1 MRAYSPVI
9 DRRPLVEQ
17 HPAAAART
25 ESSPIPMQ
33 GEQQYQAE
41 GSQPVATGT
50 VVQQEPVVLSDTI
63 VGMEPAPT
71 AYAVQQ
77 PGKMPVVIAG
87 APPPTMVVTTATT
100 VVQPAAPAPAG
111 RWLGGNAC
119 GCCDPPGG
127 LPLCCTTFWCPCVTV
142 GQLWHR
148 IVERGGGGTVLGI
161 LAGVTIAAYILEWIV
176 DAILWQ
182 YRPGWIFRLLL
193 GFVYLHYMLKIR
205 QAAAREGG
213 FQDHPVL
220 CGNDWCCGNERE
232 GGRECCETYWCMPCI
247 ACFIMRH
254 DLAAKQPGYEYQGCG
269 NMAGTMHDLPA

>member
-1 MRAYSPVI
+1 
-9 DRRPLVEQ
+9 
-17 HPAAAART
+17 
-25 ESSPIPMQ
+25 MQ
-33 GEQQYQAE
+33 GEQYYAE

-50 VVQQEPVVLSDTI
+50 VVQQEPVVLSGTV
-63 VGMEPAPT
+63 VGMEQPAPT
-71 AYAVQQ
+71 ASTVQQ

-111 RWLGGNAC
+111 RWLDGNAC

-127 LPLCCTTFWCPCVTV
+127 GPLCCTAFWCPCVVV

-161 LAGVTIAAYILEWIV
+161 LCGVSIGAYILEIIV
-176 DAILWQ
+176 DAILAPV
-182 YRPGWIFRLLL
+182 RVGWIFRLLA

-220 CGNDWCCGNERE
+220 CGNEWCCGNSRE

-247 ACFIMRH
+247 ACFLMRH
-254 DLAAKQPGYEYQGCG
+254 EIAAKQPGQNYQGCG
-269 NMAGTMHDLPA
+269 NMAGTVYDLPA

>member
-1 MRAYSPVI
+1 
-9 DRRPLVEQ
+9 
-17 HPAAAART
+17 
-25 ESSPIPMQ
+25 MQ

-50 VVQQEPVVLSDTI
+50 VVQQEPVVLSGTI
-63 VGMEPAPT
+63 VNVEQPAPT

-77 PGKMPVVIAG
+77 PGKMPVVVAG
-87 APPPTMVVTTATT
+87 APPPTMVVTT
-100 VVQPAAPAPAG
+100 G
-111 RWLGGNAC
+111 
-119 GCCDPPGG
+119 
-127 LPLCCTTFWCPCVTV
+127 V

-269 NMAGTMHDLPA
+269 NMAGTVHDLPA

>member
-1 MRAYSPVI
+1 
-9 DRRPLVEQ
+9 
-17 HPAAAART
+17 
-25 ESSPIPMQ
+25 MQ
-33 GEQQYQAE
+33 GEQYQAE

-50 VVQQEPVVLSDTI
+50 VVQQEPVVLSGTI
-63 VGMEPAPT
+63 VNVEQPAPT

-77 PGKMPVVIAG
+77 PKPVVIAG
-87 APPPTMVVTTATT
+87 APPPTMVVTTG

>member
-1 MRAYSPVI
+1 
-9 DRRPLVEQ
+9 
-17 HPAAAART
+17 
-25 ESSPIPMQ
+25 MQ
-33 GEQQYQAE
+33 GEQYYAE

-50 VVQQEPVVLSDTI
+50 VVEQPVVLSGTI
-63 VGMEPAPT
+63 VNVEQPAPT

-77 PGKMPVVIAG
+77 PAKMPVVIAG

-127 LPLCCTTFWCPCVTV
+127 GPLCCTAFCCPCVVV

-161 LAGVTIAAYILEWIV
+161 LCGVSIAAYVLEIIV
-176 DAILWQ
+176 DAILAPM
-182 YRPGWIFRLLL
+182 RVGWIFRFPA
-193 GFVYLHYMLKIR
+193 GFVYLYYMLKIR
-205 QAAAREGG
+205 EAAAREGG

-220 CGNDWCCGNERE
+220 CGN
-232 GGRECCETYWCMPCI
+232 ECCETYWCLPCI

-254 DLAAKQPGYEYQGCG
+254 DIAAKQPGYNYQGCG
-269 NMAGTMHDLPA
+269 NMAGTVHDLPA